1 MDFNDITFRHR
12 IPVQLRFNDID
23 MFGHVN
29 NAMYLQYFDMG
40 KLAFFKQ
47 YMDGDF
53 EHQPTVP
60 VVVNINVDFHQPTL
74 IDEHIFVETA
84 MEHIGDTS
92 LTLVQRIITDRGTVK
107 CSARTVMVNID
118 VATHQPATVSPAW
131 REALLAGK

>member
-23 MFGHVN
+23 MLGHLN

-40 KLAFFKQ
+40 KLTFFKQ
-47 YMDGDF
+47 YMDSGF
-53 EHQPTVP
+53 EHEPTVP
-60 VVVNINVDFHQPTL
+60 VVANINVDFHQPTL
-74 IDEHIFVETA
+74 IDERISVETA

-92 LTLVQRIITDRGTVK
+92 LTLAQRIVTESGVVK

-118 VATHQPATVSPAW
+118 VKTHAPATVSDKW
-131 REALLAGK
+131 RKALLGE